1 MNEVN
6 IHPTAIVSKKAE
18 LGKSVKIGAY
28 SIIEDDVI
36 IGDNTEIRSSVV
48 IANGAR
54 IGKDCKIFSNAIIS
68 TEPQDLKFEGEETF
82 VFIGDRNVIREF
94 ATINRATKETGKTVI
109 GNDNLIMAYSHV
121 AHDCILGNKIIMS
134 NVSQIAGHVNI
145 EDWVILGAYSKVHQ
159 FCTIGMHSMLAADV
173 KIVKD
178 VPPYVLIGR
187 EPAKIEGINKIG
199 LKRRGFSIELID
211 EIERF
216 YNIILYSGLNNKD
229 GIAEYSKKEYI
240 PDEIKNCIQFIEDS
254 KRGIHR

>member
-1 MNEVN
+1 MNEVI
-6 IHPTAIVSKKAE
+6 IHPTAIVSPKAE
-18 LGKSVKIGAY
+18 LGKSVKIGAF

-54 IGKDCKIFSNAIIS
+54 IGKDCKIYSNVIIS
-68 TEPQDLKFEGEETF
+68 TEPQDLKFEGEETY

-109 GNDNLIMAYSHV
+109 GNDNLLMAYTHV
-121 AHDCILGNKIIMS
+121 AHDCVFGNNIIMS
-134 NVSQIAGHVNI
+134 NVSQIAGHVHI
-145 EDWVILGAYSKVHQ
+145 EDWVIFGAYSKVHQ
-159 FCTIGMHSMLAADV
+159 FCTVGKHSMLAAGI

-178 VPPYVLIGR
+178 VPPFVLIGR

-199 LKRRGFSIELID
+199 LRRRGFSQELID
-211 EIERF
+211 EIEIF
-216 YNIILYSGLNNKD
+216 YNTILNSGMNNKD
-229 GIAEYSKKEYI
+229 GIAEYSKKENI

>member
-1 MNEVN
+1 MNEVI
-6 IHPTAIVSKKAE
+6 IHPTAIVSPKAE
-18 LGKSVKIGAY
+18 LGKSVKIGAF

-54 IGKDCKIFSNAIIS
+54 IGKDCKIFSHAVIA
-68 TEPQDLKFEGEETF
+68 TEPQDLKYEGEVTF
-82 VFIGDRNVIREF
+82 VFIGDRNVIREY
-94 ATINRATKETGKTVI
+94 ATINRATKETGKTII
-109 GNDNLIMAYSHV
+109 GNDNLFMAYTHV
-121 AHDCILGNKIIMS
+121 AHDCILGNNIIMA
-134 NVSQIAGHVNI
+134 NVAQIAGHVQI
-145 EDWVILGAYSKVHQ
+145 EDWAIFGAYSKIHQ
-159 FCTIGMHSMLAADV
+159 FCTVGSHSMLAAGV

-199 LKRRGFSIELID
+199 LRRRGFSVEIID

-216 YNIILYSGLNNKD
+216 YHIILYSGLNNKD
-229 GIAEYSKKEYI
+229 GIAEYSKKENI
-240 PDEIKNCIQFIEDS
+240 PDEIKNCIYFIENS